1 MKKVY
6 LGRRSTMA
14 AAQTLNPTQIHL
26 LEMFSFCK
34 DAEAL
39 QDLKAVLAD
48 YYAKKVQEEADA
60 LWDDGVLGADAIE
73 QIGKEHWRTP
83 YLKRPLYKFFLLYGK
98 TFVRELTKQHLK
110 PPLHQEVSESH
121 YTSYPKAS

>member
-83 YLKRPLYKFFLLYGK
+83 YLKKTPL
-98 TFVRELTKQHLK
+98 
-110 PPLHQEVSESH
+110 
-121 YTSYPKAS
+121 

>member
-1 MKKVY
+1 
-6 LGRRSTMA
+6 MA

-48 YYAKKVQEEADA
+48 YYAKKVQ
-60 LWDDGVLGADAIE
+60 DDGVLRADAIE

-83 YLKRPLYKFFLLYGK
+83 YLKKTPL
-98 TFVRELTKQHLK
+98 
-110 PPLHQEVSESH
+110 
-121 YTSYPKAS
+121 

>member
-1 MKKVY
+1 
-6 LGRRSTMA
+6 MA
-14 AAQTLNPTQIHL
+14 AAQALNPTQIHL
-26 LEMFSFCK
+26 LEMFSFCT

-83 YLKRPLYKFFLLYGK
+83 YLKKTPL
-98 TFVRELTKQHLK
+98 
-110 PPLHQEVSESH
+110 
-121 YTSYPKAS
+121 

>member
-1 MKKVY
+1 MNSPKTCLYGVKKVY
-6 LGRRSTMA
+6 LGWSST
-14 AAQTLNPTQIHL
+14 AQTLNPTQIHL

-60 LWDDGVLGADAIE
+60 LLA
-73 QIGKEHWRTP
+73 K
-83 YLKRPLYKFFLLYGK
+83 
-98 TFVRELTKQHLK
+98 
-110 PPLHQEVSESH
+110 
-121 YTSYPKAS
+121 

>member
-48 YYAKKVQEEADA
+48 CYAKKVQEEADA
-60 LWDDGVLGADAIE
+60 LWDDGVLGA
-73 QIGKEHWRTP
+73 T
-83 YLKRPLYKFFLLYGK
+83 LLSRLAKNTGE
-98 TFVRELTKQHLK
+98 RRI
-110 PPLHQEVSESH
+110 
-121 YTSYPKAS
+121 